1 MFLSPL
7 PSKRQKKDI
16 ISNGLIYRSER
27 LKVSITKNKDIGNL
41 SELRIKT
48 TLVANNLPQR
58 ESQSTITKALKRFFG
73 DDNITGITYGH
84 NSNQTDDRESG
95 WYHI

>member
-1 MFLSPL
+1 MFLSPS
-7 PSKRQKKDI
+7 PSKRQREDI
-16 ISNGLIYRSER
+16 ISNGQIYRSER
-27 LKVSITKNKDIGNL
+27 LKVSIIKNKDIGNL
-41 SELRIKT
+41 SELRIST

-73 DDNITGITYGH
+73 EDNITGITYGH
-84 NSNQTDDRESG
+84 NSNQADDHQSG